1 MKLVRNEGRSGVV
14 KSGRH
19 TQRALRPSRHP
30 SHQRGRSTRWLTGAQ
45 QSHLPLGPEGQG
57 GGHDA
62 WAVSVISVVQAQASP
77 LALLA
82 FFSLFPISSEGWYP
96 TDQGSASPGTWN
108 PDRALSLPSPRYLP
122 EGEMSCLYN
131 TQIPEGAG
139 PSLSCIVF
147 FSEMASPELSHAPGR
162 LFLLTLF
169 TEGR

>member
-1 MKLVRNEGRSGVV
+1 MVAAHDGSL
-14 KSGRH
+14 
-19 TQRALRPSRHP
+19 APSRA
-30 SHQRGRSTRWLTGAQ
+30 T
-45 QSHLPLGPEGQG
+45 LPLGPEGQG

-108 PDRALSLPSPRYLP
+108 PARALSLPSPRYLP
-122 EGEMSCLYN
+122 EGEMSCFYN
-131 TQIPEGAG
+131 TQIPKGAG